1 MSQIDPPLC
10 ANFWRHQQRTRTCKE
25 ASMKVATTH
34 DPHGGGHPRLIF
46 AMGGEAPPG
55 TEQRQFE
62 LLRGVTVIGSSKDAD
77 LRLEGL
83 AENHAEIRRDAAD
96 EYVYVDLGT
105 PAGSRIDGQPVSNQ
119 VLRTGDRIELGN
131 WTVSYYREEFA
142 DHGRPYGGR
151 QGGEFSDQQPQD
163 EPRPR
168 GTTAGG
174 GSEPTETDPGEY
186 Y

>member
-1 MSQIDPPLC
+1 
-10 ANFWRHQQRTRTCKE
+10 
-25 ASMKVATTH
+25 MKVTTPH

-46 AMGGEAPPG
+46 AIGSEAPPG
-55 TEQRQFE
+55 TDQRQFE
-62 LLRGVTVIGSSKDAD
+62 LLRGQTLSAAARMPTCVRKNY
-77 LRLEGL
+77 

-105 PAGSRIDGQPVSNQ
+105 PAGSRIDGQPVSEQ

-151 QGGEFSDQQPQD
+151 EGGEFSDQQPQD

-168 GTTAGG
+168 GTTASG